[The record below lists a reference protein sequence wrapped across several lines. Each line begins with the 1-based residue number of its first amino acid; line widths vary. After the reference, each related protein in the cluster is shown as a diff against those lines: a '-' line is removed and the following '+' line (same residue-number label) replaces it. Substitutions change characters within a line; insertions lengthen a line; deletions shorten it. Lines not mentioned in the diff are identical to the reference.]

1 MAIVQYASMLLAGG
15 ISGESFDIAQG
26 PADTGI
32 IDVLLSVG
40 DGVLTEDAPLVLVST
55 GALGGA
61 RILDLKGSESES
73 AAKGSMALKGRM
85 FYLSVQNSD
94 IATNNITIKTTTVG
108 GTINGAADL
117 VVSTAGDYMLH
128 HVAAGVWRVN
138 LLPRPAEAHA
148 SIARVTFSA
157 ADWDAG
163 ATKNS
168 ITILQTGAPAAGQ
181 VGPHSVKI
189 SGSYVVDVI
198 NTDMTPDEKVEVE
211 TQFDAATGN
220 ITLKKAPK
228 AADFA
233 GVAVIIGSI

>member
-1 MAIVQYASMLLAGG
+1 MAMGG

-26 PADTGI
+26 PAETGI

-40 DGVLTEDAPLVLVST
+40 HGALTEDAPLVLVST

-61 RILDLKGSESES
+61 RNLDLKGAESES

-94 IATNNITIKTTTVG
+94 IATNNITVKTTTAG
-108 GTINGAADL
+108 GTINGAASF
-117 VVSTAGDYMLH
+117 VVSSAGDYLLH
-128 HVAAGVWRVN
+128 HVAAGVWRINV
-138 LLPRPAEAHA
+138 LPRPTEAHA
-148 SIARVTFSA
+148 SIARVTFAA

-181 VGPHSVKI
+181 VGPHALTV
-189 SGSYVVDVI
+189 SGSYVVEVI
-198 NTDMTPDEKVEVE
+198 NTDLTPDEKVDVEV
-211 TQFDAATGN
+211 QYDSVTGN
-220 ITLKKAPK
+220 VTLKKAPK

-233 GVAVIIGSI
+233 GVAVIIGSL